1 MRNVKKNDLTVP
13 FLITVAVL
21 SFLTGIFFPFF
32 SVTKLWV
39 FNDSV
44 SVVGGIF
51 TLFQEGEYFLFA
63 VLSLF
68 TLAFP
73 SLKLTLLAVI
83 WAERKHRLERVR
95 GLLEKVET
103 LGKWSMLD
111 VFVVAVLIVMMKAAG
126 LAKIHISLG
135 LYLFTLSVITTQVA
149 SMAIGRRL
157 AALAD
162 SQTGAKAS
170 GGA

>member
-1 MRNVKKNDLTVP
+1 MPSVNKNDLTVP
-13 FLITVAVL
+13 LLLTLAVV

-39 FNDSV
+39 FEDSV

-51 TLFQEGEYFLFA
+51 TLFQEGEFFLFI

-73 SLKLTLLAVI
+73 TLKLTLLAVI

-95 GLLEKVET
+95 GLLEKVEA

-126 LAKIHISLG
+126 LAKIQISLG
-135 LYLFTLSVITTQVA
+135 LYLFTLSVITTQIA
-149 SMAIGRRL
+149 SIAIGRRL
-157 AALAD
+157 TALAD
-162 SQTGAKAS
+162 GQPN
-170 GGA
+170 